1 MDELLRVEDLWIEYV
16 TDTVTNKAVNGVSF
30 SLNAGENLGFVGET
44 GAGKTTTALSIMRL
58 LSREVGK
65 VRGGNIFFHGQDL
78 LTLRESE
85 MRKIRGSQIGMIFQ
99 DPMTSLNPVI
109 TVGAQ
114 IAEVLKYHAE
124 DNSKTAIDLRVD
136 ELLNLVG
143 IPPKRKNE
151 YPHQFSGGMRQR
163 IVIAI
168 AIACNP
174 VLLIADEP
182 TTALDVTIQAQV
194 LEMMEELRRQIN
206 TSMIMIT
213 HDLGIVAQVCD
224 KVAIMYSG
232 EIVEYGRVE
241 DIFESNA
248 HHPYTIGLFGSIP
261 DLTHVSERLTPIPG
275 QMTDPSR
282 LPEGCKFH
290 PRCEHCMEI
299 CKESNPPMI
308 EVGEGHTIKCHRF
321 KIEQGG
327 A

>member
-1 MDELLRVEDLWIEYV
+1 MDELLKVNDLWVEYV

-30 SLNAGENLGFVGET
+30 SLKAGENLGFVGET

-65 VRGGNIFFHGQDL
+65 VAGGEIWFRGQDL
-78 LTLRESE
+78 LTLKEAD
-85 MRKIRGSQIGMIFQ
+85 MRAVRGSQIGMIFQ

-124 DNSKTAIDLRVD
+124 DNSKIAIDLRVD

-143 IPPKRKNE
+143 IPPSRKNE

-232 EIVEYGRVE
+232 EIIEYGRVE
-241 DIFESNA
+241 DIFESDA
-248 HHPYTIGLFGSIP
+248 HHPYTVGLFGSIP
-261 DLTHVSERLTPIPG
+261 DLTHITERLTPIPG
-275 QMTDPSR
+275 QMTDPSN
-282 LPEGCKFH
+282 LPDGCKFH
-290 PRCEHCMEI
+290 PRCEQCMDI
-299 CKESNPPMI
+299 CKTDNPPMV
-308 EVGEGHTIKCHRF
+308 ETADGHMIKCHLF
-321 KIEQGG
+321 TKGG

>member
-1 MDELLRVEDLWIEYV
+1 MDELLRVEDLCIEYV

-30 SLNAGENLGFVGET
+30 SIMPGENLGFVGET

-65 VRGGNIFFHGQDL
+65 VRGGQIWFCGKDL
-78 LTLRESE
+78 LSLKESE
-85 MRKIRGSQIGMIFQ
+85 MRLIRGSQIGMIFQ

-109 TVGAQ
+109 TVGKQ

-124 DNSKTAIDLRVD
+124 DNSKPAVDARVD

-143 IPPKRKNE
+143 IPPARKNE

-194 LEMMEELRRQIN
+194 LEMMEELRRKIN

-232 EIVEYGRVE
+232 EIIEFGTVE
-241 DIFESNA
+241 DIFESEK
-248 HHPYTIGLFGSIP
+248 HHPYTVGLFGSIP
-261 DLTHVSERLTPIPG
+261 DLTHVADRLTPIQG

-282 LPEGCKFH
+282 LPDGCKFH
-290 PRCEHCMEI
+290 PRCNHCMNI
-299 CKESNPPMI
+299 CKTKNPPSF
-308 EVGEGHTIKCHRF
+308 EVAGGHLIKCHLF
-321 KIEQGG
+321 EGG